1 LFSLFGVRYDERT
14 TAEFIARFQLGVL
27 STTPNCSTRENMN
40 EEKIMHMLCAM
51 AISEAFNDKVV
62 HDNSPISLQG
72 EIVDENGEIVNAVLY
87 DNRRTDP
94 SALRDNNLTNQ
105 DAEDLV

>member
-1 LFSLFGVRYDERT
+1 
-14 TAEFIARFQLGVL
+14 
-27 STTPNCSTRENMN
+27 MN

-62 HDNSPISLQG
+62 QDNSPISLQG
-72 EIVDENGEIVNAVLY
+72 EIIDKNGEIVNAVLY

-94 SALRDNNLTNQ
+94 CTLRYYQLTNE
-105 DAEDLV
+105 DAEDLQ

>member
-1 LFSLFGVRYDERT
+1 MF
-14 TAEFIARFQLGVL
+14 
-27 STTPNCSTRENMN
+27 
-40 EEKIMHMLCAM
+40 CAM